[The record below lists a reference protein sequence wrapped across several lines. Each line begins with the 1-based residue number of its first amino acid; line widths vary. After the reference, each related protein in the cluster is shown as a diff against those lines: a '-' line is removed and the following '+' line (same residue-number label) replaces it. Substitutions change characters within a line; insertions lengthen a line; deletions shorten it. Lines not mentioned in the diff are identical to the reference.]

1 MTASRSPLRLFLFA
15 FLGWT
20 FDFYDLFLFGVIR
33 SAVSADLHI
42 SHEAE
47 PWLLGVAL
55 STSGFGGIVAGA
67 LADRFGKRTMLTVT
81 ILTYSLGS
89 LVCGLAPSLT
99 VFVIGRGIVGLGVGG
114 EWAIGHGLV
123 AEAVKASMRGR
134 ASAALQ
140 AGEPVGAALA
150 AFAGY
155 MIMPIVGWRWVLIG
169 SSATALLALAARTS
183 IHIPNEPAAQRSG
196 FEELRRARIGSRV
209 LRAWVLGVLKLGTYW
224 SIYLWLPGF
233 LANEMHQEVGRSFT
247 WIVTA
252 QLGQLI
258 GMLSFGWV
266 ADRIGRRPAFCIYSL
281 VTACALAPL
290 AFAWQTLAATP
301 ALFWTVMFTLG
312 LGSGC
317 TAGFGA
323 LLAELFPT
331 EVRSA
336 AMGATYNLARAAQVV
351 APLVVSAAVMRW
363 GLAGGLSVPL
373 LLAIATASWVWTLPE
388 TRGIA
393 LPTLKRD

>member
-1 MTASRSPLRLFLFA
+1 MTPSRSPLRLFLFA

-20 FDFYDLFLFGVIR
+20 FDFYDLALLGFIR
-33 SAVSADLHI
+33 DAVSVDLPI
-42 SHEAE
+42 SHEVE

-55 STSGFGGIVAGA
+55 GTSGFGGIVAGS

-99 VFVIGRGIVGLGVGG
+99 VFVIGRGLVGLGVGG
-114 EWAIGHGLV
+114 EWAIGHGMV

-134 ASAALQ
+134 AAAALQ
-140 AGEPVGAALA
+140 AGEPIGVLLA
-150 AFAGY
+150 AIAAY
-155 MIMPIVGWRWVLIG
+155 LVMPLVGWRWVLIG
-169 SSATALLALAARTS
+169 SSASALLALAARAS
-183 IHIPNEPAAQRSG
+183 IHLPNEPATRGSTFAD
-196 FEELRRARIGSRV
+196 LRRAKIGSRM

-224 SIYLWLPGF
+224 TCYLWLPGF
-233 LANEMHQEVGRSFT
+233 LAKEMHQNVGRSLT
-247 WIVTA
+247 WIATA

-258 GMLSFGWV
+258 GMLSFGWIS
-266 ADRIGRRPAFCIYSL
+266 DRIGRRPAFCVYSL

-290 AFAWQTLAATP
+290 AFAWETLSVNP
-301 ALFWTVMFTLG
+301 MLFWSVMLTLG

-323 LLAELFPT
+323 LLAELYPT
-331 EVRSA
+331 EVRGA
-336 AMGATYNLARAAQVV
+336 AMGATYNLARAAQVG
-351 APLVVSAAVMRW
+351 ALFVVSAAVMRW

-373 LLAIATASWVWTLPE
+373 VLAVATASWVWTLPE

-393 LPTLKRD
+393 LPTMKRE